1 MTDTLAGRRAFVTGA
16 SSGIGAAT
24 ARALVEAG
32 ARVALAARNGE
43 GLADV
48 ARRLDGRATSH
59 ACDVRDER
67 QVAHAV
73 RDAAEA
79 MGGIDLV
86 VSAAGLGRFAA
97 VEDTPPDEWREIL
110 DTNLTGTFLVFRET
124 LPHVRRARGHLFAI
138 ASIAATRPF
147 AQSAAYC
154 ASKAG
159 VRALAAVVAEE
170 VRREGVRVTTIIPG
184 AVDTPFWDRAG
195 GTELD
200 RSRMLRPDDVARAIL
215 RAAAEPETTSID
227 EIVVMPA
234 EGVL

>member
-1 MTDTLAGRRAFVTGA
+1 MTETLAGRRALVTGA

-24 ARALVEAG
+24 ARMLVEAG
-32 ARVALAARNGE
+32 ARVALAARDGD

-48 ARRLDGRATSH
+48 ARRLDGATSH

-67 QVAHAV
+67 QVARAV

-86 VSAAGLGRFAA
+86 VPAAGLGRFAA

-234 EGVL
+234 EGEL

>member
-1 MTDTLAGRRAFVTGA
+1 MRSWLGTAKA
-16 SSGIGAAT
+16 SRMSRGTSTAAP
-24 ARALVEAG
+24 
-32 ARVALAARNGE
+32 
-43 GLADV
+43 
-48 ARRLDGRATSH
+48 RATPATS
-59 ACDVRDER
+59 ATSARSRAPCATRR
-67 QVAHAV
+67 
-73 RDAAEA
+73 RRWAA
-79 MGGIDLV
+79 
-86 VSAAGLGRFAA
+86 STSSSRFAA
-97 VEDTPPDEWREIL
+97 VEDTPTDEWREIL

-147 AQSAAYC
+147 AQSAAYS

>member
-1 MTDTLAGRRAFVTGA
+1 MRPLQQRRAFVTGA

-32 ARVALAARNGE
+32 ARVALVARNGE

-48 ARRLDGRATSH
+48 ARRLDGATSH

-73 RDAAEA
+73 REAAEA

-147 AQSAAYC
+147 AQSAAYS

-200 RSRMLRPDDVARAIL
+200 RSRMLRPDDVARAIV

>member
-32 ARVALAARNGE
+32 ARVALVARNGE

-48 ARRLDGRATSH
+48 ARRLDGATSH

-67 QVAHAV
+67 QVARAV

-147 AQSAAYC
+147 AQSAAYS